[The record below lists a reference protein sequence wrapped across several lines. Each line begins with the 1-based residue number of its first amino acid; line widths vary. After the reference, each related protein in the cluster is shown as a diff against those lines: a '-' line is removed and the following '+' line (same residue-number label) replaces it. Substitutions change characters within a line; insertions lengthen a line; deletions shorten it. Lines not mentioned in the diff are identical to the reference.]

1 MTRSWLL
8 LAQTICLLIA
18 CDDSHMAQSPKT
30 QGAKTQ
36 SAKTHSAKT
45 QSAKTLSAKPQ
56 FGHRHHRPAPRSGL
70 DDSPASV
77 WRRFDWPLVALVA
90 VVFLAGFVWL
100 FPG

>member
-1 MTRSWLL
+1 MT
-8 LAQTICLLIA
+8 
-18 CDDSHMAQSPKT
+18 QSPKS
-30 QGAKTQ
+30 Q
-36 SAKTHSAKT
+36 SAKTLSAKT
-45 QSAKTLSAKPQ
+45 LSAKTLSAKTLSAKTLSAKTLSAKTLSAKTLSAKPQ

-90 VVFLAGFVWL
+90 VVFLEGFVWL